1 MFNLKKNKGFT
12 PLEIRNKVR
21 NAKFLTGFTPFRNLV
36 NVALQRAKSFA
47 GISILL
53 KFLTGFTENLEGG
66 IKNASI
72 YWEGQRG
79 KKGLWF

>member
-1 MFNLKKNKGFT
+1 MQ
-12 PLEIRNKVR
+12 
-21 NAKFLTGFTPFRNLV
+21 LV
-36 NVALQRAKSFA
+36 LSFVKRD
-47 GISILL
+47 IPL

-79 KKGLWF
+79 KKGLRF